1 MDNQREKKIGKVFR
15 RLSQIA
21 GFLIMPG
28 LFTSTFFGIRD
39 LVVAMVSRDFQM
51 QELFPQL
58 ILVIVMTIG
67 AILFGRV
74 FCGYLC
80 SFGAMADLL
89 WFVARKVH
97 RKYHRIPK
105 QLDRIL
111 KWVKYLVLALLF
123 LGVWVFAL
131 ISYDAMNSPW
141 TIFGM
146 FTTIGNFPSL
156 SYLISVGGLLLLAII
171 IASLFVERFF
181 CRYLC
186 PLGAYLSM
194 ISSLRFFFIKKPREN
209 CKGCSLCSQNCPMG
223 LPLGEF
229 DQVQS
234 GECINCNVCTN
245 VCPKKNAQP
254 NLNGKLVYPF
264 AVVLILGLCF
274 GGPILAK
281 QMIGSSES
289 TNAPSTKGIYT
300 DGTYEGNG
308 TGFHGEI
315 RVSVVVKNG
324 NIAEINVLSH
334 QEDEEYF
341 QKAYQKVV
349 SAMIDQQT
357 TQVDGASGATFSSN
371 GITAAVADA
380 LKDVTSQ
387 KNTVDDATTN
397 ETTTDDSTADDST
410 PDDVTTDAILNG
422 TYTDGTYEGSGSGF
436 KGTITVQVII
446 ESGKISKI
454 NLVSQEDDEPFF
466 DRAWNTVS
474 NNILTSQTPEV
485 DGASGATY
493 SSNGI
498 MEAVA
503 NALSIDFTN
512 PTSGGGNSHKGNRP

>member
-1 MDNQREKKIGKVFR
+1 MNKDDEKEKNMDNQMEKKIGKLFR
-15 RLSQIA
+15 RLAQIA

-39 LVVAMVSRDFQM
+39 LVVAMVSGDFQI

-58 ILVIVMTIG
+58 ILVVVMSIG

-105 QLDRIL
+105 QMDRIL
-111 KWVKYLVLALLF
+111 KWVKYLILALLF

-131 ISYDAMNSPW
+131 ISYDSMNSPW

-186 PLGAYLSM
+186 PLGAYLSIM
-194 ISSLRFFFIKKPREN
+194 SSLRFFYIKKSREN

-223 LPLGEF
+223 LQLGEY

-234 GECINCNVCTN
+234 GECINCNVCVN
-245 VCPKKNAQP
+245 VCPKKNAHS
-254 NLNGKLVYPF
+254 NLKGKFVYPI
-264 AVVLILGLCF
+264 AVILILGLCF

-281 QMIGSSES
+281 QITGTSLTIDTPSS
-289 TNAPSTKGIYT
+289 KGIYK
-300 DGTYEGNG
+300 DGTYEGSG
-308 TGFHGEI
+308 TGFRGEI
-315 RVSVVVKNG
+315 RVSVIVKNG
-324 NIAEINVLSH
+324 NISEINVLSH

-341 QKAYQKVV
+341 QKAYQKVIDE
-349 SAMIDQQT
+349 MITQQT
-357 TQVDGASGATFSSN
+357 AQVDGASGATF
-371 GITAAVADA
+371 
-380 LKDVTSQ
+380 
-387 KNTVDDATTN
+387 
-397 ETTTDDSTADDST
+397 
-410 PDDVTTDAILNG
+410 
-422 TYTDGTYEGSGSGF
+422 
-436 KGTITVQVII
+436 
-446 ESGKISKI
+446 
-454 NLVSQEDDEPFF
+454 
-466 DRAWNTVS
+466 
-474 NNILTSQTPEV
+474 
-485 DGASGATY
+485 

>member
-1 MDNQREKKIGKVFR
+1 MDNQMEKKIGKVFR
-15 RLSQIA
+15 RFAQIA
-21 GFLIMPG
+21 GFFIMPG

-39 LVVAMVSRDFQM
+39 LVMAMVSGDFQI

-97 RKYHRIPK
+97 PKYHRVPK
-105 QLDRIL
+105 QVDRIL
-111 KWVKYLVLALLF
+111 KWVKYLILAFLF
-123 LGVWVFAL
+123 FGVWVFAL

-156 SYLISVGGLLLLAII
+156 SYLISVGGFLLLAII

-186 PLGAYLSM
+186 PMGAYLSM
-194 ISSLRFFFIKKPREN
+194 ISSFRFFFIKKPREN
-209 CKGCSLCSQNCPMG
+209 CKGCSLCSQKCPMG
-223 LPLGEF
+223 LSLGEF

-245 VCPKKNAQP
+245 VCPKKNAHP
-254 NLNGKLVYPF
+254 NLAGKFAYPI
-264 AVVLILGLCF
+264 AVLLILGLCF
-274 GGPILAK
+274 GGPLLAK
-281 QMIGSSES
+281 QITGTSE
-289 TNAPSTKGIYT
+289 TTDAPSTKGIYT
-300 DGTYEGNG
+300 DGTYEGSG
-308 TGFHGEI
+308 TGFRGEI
-315 RVSVVVKNG
+315 KVSVVVKNG
-324 NIAEINVLSH
+324 NISEITVLSH

-341 QKAYQKVV
+341 QKAYQKVIDE
-349 SAMIDQQT
+349 MITQQT
-357 TQVDGASGATFSSN
+357 TQ
-371 GITAAVADA
+371 
-380 LKDVTSQ
+380 
-387 KNTVDDATTN
+387 
-397 ETTTDDSTADDST
+397 
-410 PDDVTTDAILNG
+410 
-422 TYTDGTYEGSGSGF
+422 
-436 KGTITVQVII
+436 
-446 ESGKISKI
+446 
-454 NLVSQEDDEPFF
+454 
-466 DRAWNTVS
+466 
-474 NNILTSQTPEV
+474 V

-512 PTSGGGNSHKGNRP
+512 PTAGGGNSHKGNRP